1 MDPELFGATLMSTG
15 AGGLIVKFEAY
26 HHTERAAHRHSYG
39 GRAERNAVMFGPAR
53 LCLCLSLLRHS
64 LVSHFACDRRAATLR
79 SGQSEIGAL
88 KKKAGKLLRKRL
100 TG

>member
-26 HHTERAAHRHSYG
+26 HHTERAAHRHSYS

-53 LCLCLSLLRHS
+53 LCLVYRSCGIHWCPISPVTGAPRPC
-64 LVSHFACDRRAATLR
+64 VQARA
-79 SGQSEIGAL
+79 
-88 KKKAGKLLRKRL
+88 K
-100 TG
+100 